1 LPKGRNELPIFPL
14 GLAQIA
20 AGLGRHSVAIYD
32 LQLFSHPLAIIG
44 KIMRQE
50 RPDLVGVSLIAVDSS
65 ASYDKFYYFDLFVS
79 CIREIKKAQKG
90 AATVTGGPG
99 FTLFAEEIMKKVPEI
114 DFGIPFEGEETMA
127 ELIENL
133 DRPQAVT
140 GLYYRKGGNL
150 FFTGKRDPLDI
161 DRLPPPRIEHFNLD
175 DYRGRAEQIGV
186 QTKRGCIFRCLY
198 CTYPYLGGRKIRMR
212 SVGKVV
218 DEIEELSKNGID
230 KIFICDSIFNYPP
243 EHAAGICRE
252 ILRRKIK
259 IKWKAFF
266 NEHFLNRE
274 LVDLATKAGCELFIF
289 GPDGSHSRTLKK
301 INKNFSIADMKRAYA
316 LVKKASGARFKC
328 AFMFNG
334 PGETVTTFFAT
345 LKWVLNL
352 IRSGRF
358 EFSISNIRIY
368 PHTGLYRLAINRG
381 LIREGTSLIIPRY
394 YNPYPLRLISYFLN
408 ITGTLLYR
416 LIRLIRR
423 DNPPIHSP
431 AIGKRCIYLHSA
443 NKPR

>member
-1 LPKGRNELPIFPL
+1 MKILLLALPKGRNEFPIFPL

-20 AGLGRHSVAIYD
+20 AGLGHHSVTIYD
-32 LQLFSHPLAIIG
+32 LQLFSHPLTTIE
-44 KIMRQE
+44 KIMRRE
-50 RPDLVGVSLIAVDSS
+50 RPDLVGVSLTAVDSS
-65 ASYDKFYYFDLFVS
+65 ASYDKFYYYDLFVS
-79 CIREIKKAQKG
+79 CIREIKKAEKG
-90 AATVTGGPG
+90 AIIVTGGAG
-99 FTLFAEEIMKKVPEI
+99 FTLFAEEIMQKVPEI

-127 ELIENL
+127 ELVENL

-150 FFTGKRDPLDI
+150 IFTGKRDLLDI
-161 DRLPPPRIEHFNLD
+161 DHLPTPRRSSFNLEA
-175 DYRGRAEQIGV
+175 YRGRAEQIGV

-212 SVGKVV
+212 SAGKVA

-230 KIFICDSIFNYPP
+230 NIFICDSIFNYPP
-243 EHAAGICRE
+243 DHAAEICRE

-274 LVDLATKAGCELFIF
+274 LVDLATRAGCELFIF
-289 GPDGSHSRTLKK
+289 GPDGSHSRTLKD
-301 INKNFSIADMKRAYA
+301 INKNLSIADMKRAYT
-316 LVKKASGARFKC
+316 LVKNTDGARFKC

-334 PGETVTTFFAT
+334 PGENVTTFFST
-345 LKWVLNL
+345 LRWVLNL
-352 IRSGRF
+352 IRTGRF

-368 PHTGLYRLAINRG
+368 PHTGLYRLAIDRG
-381 LIREGTSLIIPRY
+381 LIGEGTSLIIPRF
-394 YNPYPLRLISYFLN
+394 YNPYPLRLISYFIN

-416 LIRLIRR
+416 LSRFLRR
-423 DNPPIHSP
+423 
-431 AIGKRCIYLHSA
+431 GKPS
-443 NKPR
+443 